1 MNRLLACV
9 LLLLLPLSGVRLVCV
24 ELDADRDGK
33 TAHATIAAEDAAAAE
48 RECERVCTRHPGAH
62 PPASAPVPASTA
74 GVSCVLIPDPGCTFL
89 ASVGIAILP
98 GPVVMPGAPS
108 VHPFEMSATA
118 AYLPPLLPHRGPP
131 PRA

>member
-1 MNRLLACV
+1 MKGLLACV

-24 ELDADRDGK
+24 ELHADGDGK
-33 TAHATIAAEDAAAAE
+33 RARAMIAAEDAAAAE

-62 PPASAPVPASTA
+62 PPAPPPASTA

-98 GPVVMPGAPS
+98 APVVTPGAPA
-108 VHPFEMSATA
+108 VHPFETSATA
-118 AYLPPLLPHRGPP
+118 GYLPPLLPHRGPP